1 VSLRERD
8 PVIVGVAQVAQ
19 RIDDVSEAREPI
31 DLMLEASKKA
41 AEDAGCPALLTRT
54 DSVRVGRGFWAYNNP
69 ARAIAER
76 IGSPNAETG
85 LTSLGGNYVQCLTN
99 LSFRDI
105 LDGQRDVILV
115 TGAECG
121 RTLSRAH
128 RQGVELAWEPA
139 PSPPGM
145 LPGPA
150 NGPESDADTP
160 ELFLAST
167 KITRHEAEL
176 RRGISRPVQ
185 YYPLF
190 EAALRFLED
199 ESIDDHQRK
208 VSELWQRFNQTAVEN
223 PHAWIRTPMTAEE
236 IRTPSASNR
245 PVSSVYPKLMNS
257 NPSVDQGAAL
267 FVTSAGTARRLG
279 IPESHWVYPHAGT
292 EAWDHLFVSE
302 RDNLYSS
309 PAIRFSGRRL
319 LEMAGVEAGDLD
331 FVDLYSCFP
340 SAVQVA
346 ARELGLSLERG
357 LTVTGGL
364 TFAGGPLNNYVMHAI
379 ARSVE
384 LLRQRPG
391 ALGLVTANG
400 GMLTKHALC
409 LYSTA
414 APEAPFQWENVQSEV
429 EATAKREVLLDHAGE
444 VSVESYVVMCGADGP
459 EIAHAA
465 CRLPEGART
474 WANTTDSDLIGEM
487 TEREF
492 CGRKGHVDGNGNL
505 TITS

>member
-1 VSLRERD
+1 MNLRERD

-19 RIDDVSEAREPI
+19 RIAEVSQAREPI
-31 DLMLEASKKA
+31 DLMLEASTKA
-41 AEDAGCPALLTRT
+41 AEDAGCPSLLAMT
-54 DSVRVGRGFWAYNNP
+54 DSVRVGRGFWAYDNP

-76 IGSPNAETG
+76 IGSASAETG

-105 LDGQRDVILV
+105 LAGRRDVILV

-145 LPGPA
+145 LPGP
-150 NGPESDADTP
+150 ESGADEP
-160 ELFLAST
+160 DLFLAST
-167 KITRHEAEL
+167 KMTRHEAEL

-190 EAALRFLED
+190 EAALRFLEG
-199 ESIDDHQRK
+199 ESIDEHQHK
-208 VSELWQRFNQTAVEN
+208 VSELWQRFNQAAVEN
-223 PHAWIRTPMTAEE
+223 PHAWIRTPMTAGE

-267 FVTSAGTARRLG
+267 ILTSAGTARRLG
-279 IPESHWVYPHAGT
+279 IPEGLWVYPHAGT

-302 RDNLYSS
+302 RDNLHSS
-309 PAIRFSGRRL
+309 PGIRFAGRRL
-319 LEMAGVEAGDLD
+319 LEMAGVEAEDLD

-346 ARELGLSLERG
+346 ARELGLSLDRR
-357 LTVTGGL
+357 LTVTGGM
-364 TFAGGPLNNYVMHAI
+364 TFGGGPLNNYVMHAI

-384 LLRQRPG
+384 LLRERPG

-409 LYSTA
+409 LYSTRP
-414 APEAPFQWENVQSEV
+414 PEKPFQWEDVQAEV
-429 EATAKREVLLDHAGE
+429 EATPKRDVLLGHEGE
-444 VSVESYVVMCGADGP
+444 VSVESYVVMCGANGP

-465 CRLPEGART
+465 CRLPEGGRT
-474 WANTTDSDLIGEM
+474 WANTSDPDLIGEM
-487 TEREF
+487 MEREF
-492 CGRKGHVDGNGNL
+492 CGRQGHIDGCGNL
-505 TITS
+505 TIAD